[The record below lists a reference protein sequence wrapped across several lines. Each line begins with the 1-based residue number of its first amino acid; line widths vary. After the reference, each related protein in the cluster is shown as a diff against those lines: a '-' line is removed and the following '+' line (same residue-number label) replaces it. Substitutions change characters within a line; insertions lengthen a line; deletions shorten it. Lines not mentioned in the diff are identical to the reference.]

1 LSITYY
7 RNFPHDRLAVR
18 VWPVCGDAV
27 THQHKGKTVLTEEE
41 RYESVRHCRWADE
54 VIEDAPW
61 VITQEFLDKHIIDF
75 VAHDDE
81 PYPSAGHDD
90 VYKFVKD
97 QGRFIATQRYGQGSA
112 SSCGGRSC

>member
-1 LSITYY
+1 M
-7 RNFPHDRLAVR
+7 R